1 MDLISDLLNDPA
13 APRLTTYTEAGR
25 MELSGITL
33 ANWQAK
39 VANLLTSIGV
49 GEGDTVAIAAAPGWQ
64 PACIAV
70 GAWKVGASI
79 SDANSGEPAVLF
91 TDSLELAEG
100 FEDSPA
106 GASVQE
112 IYLLS
117 SDPFGRGVEEAGG
130 DVPFGIND
138 FSPELRVHPDAFM
151 GSAPRFPSADV
162 DVVRAAAEQ
171 LEAEHGIG
179 HGARVVMGP
188 WDDVRGLTRCLSPLL
203 IGGSVVMS
211 TDSHPARLEELRD
224 TEKADVI
231 A

>member
-171 LEAEHGIG
+171 LETEHGIG
-179 HGARVVMGP
+179 RGARVVMGP
-188 WDDVRGLTRCLSPLL
+188 WDDVRGLARCLSPLL
-203 IGGSVVMS
+203 VGGSVVMS
-211 TDSHPARLEELRD
+211 TDSHPARLEELKD

>member
-1 MDLISDLLNDPA
+1 MDLIADLLNDPA

-100 FEDSPA
+100 FEDSPT

-112 IYLLS
+112 VYLLS

-151 GSAPRFPSADV
+151 GSAPLNPSADV
-162 DVVRAAAEQ
+162 DVVRTAAEQ
-171 LEAEHGIG
+171 LETEHGIG
-179 HGARVVMGP
+179 RGARVVRGP
-188 WDDVRGLTRCLSPLL
+188 WDDVHGLARCLSPLL
-203 IGGSVVMS
+203 VGGSVVMS
-211 TDSHPARLEELRD
+211 TDSHPARLEELKD

>member
-79 SDANSGEPAVLF
+79 SDANSGQPAVLF

-117 SDPFGRGVEEAGG
+117 ADPFGRGVEEAGG

-151 GSAPRFPSADV
+151 GSAPQSPSSDV

-171 LEAEHGIG
+171 LEAEHGITR
-179 HGARVVMGP
+179 GARVVMGP
-188 WDDVRGLTRCLSPLL
+188 WDDVLGLARCLSPLL

-211 TDSHPARLEELRD
+211 TDSNSARLEELKD